1 MMKGLAMMKH
11 TNLYYLSIIRNLM
24 VLLNFINILFL
35 ATIILFTSKYIVENQ
50 LGREFLEK
58 IAYVPKSPQVVFWG
72 SIVLFAVLVYL
83 MYHRDKKI
91 IEHKLINNLY
101 NFFEAVICFA
111 IIYLL
116 YMTYNGLVLLVFCD
130 CIYNFK
136 DDKYAKYMLILLIG
150 MYLFTNWDV
159 FTSFLPL
166 MNFQQYVQFY
176 DVNLKNLLLLSKSIL
191 SMFNILLFIIFM
203 SVYAVGQ
210 IQENEFISKKLR
222 MISLVNKKLQRYAV
236 VTERIGENNERKRL
250 AREIHDTVGHAL
262 AGVAAGIDACIVMID
277 SNPEATKSQ
286 LKIISKVVRQGMVD
300 VRKSLNKL
308 RPGALEKQGFKEA
321 IEKMIDDF
329 GSLSEVNIKLD
340 YRLKDVDLENTTED
354 ILFRIIQESMTNS
367 VRHGGASQIN
377 ISLYMEENN
386 LCLYIKD
393 NGIGCSEISY
403 GFGLKQMKERV
414 AIINGKV
421 KFDGTNG
428 FMVMVKIP
436 IFK

>member
-1 MMKGLAMMKH
+1 
-11 TNLYYLSIIRNLM
+11 
-24 VLLNFINILFL
+24 
-35 ATIILFTSKYIVENQ
+35 
-50 LGREFLEK
+50 
-58 IAYVPKSPQVVFWG
+58 
-72 SIVLFAVLVYL
+72 

-250 AREIHDTVGHAL
+250 AREIHDTVKFMIQL
-262 AGVAAGIDACIVMID
+262 VM
-277 SNPEATKSQ
+277 
-286 LKIISKVVRQGMVD
+286 L
-300 VRKSLNKL
+300 
-308 RPGALEKQGFKEA
+308 
-321 IEKMIDDF
+321 
-329 GSLSEVNIKLD
+329 
-340 YRLKDVDLENTTED
+340 
-354 ILFRIIQESMTNS
+354 
-367 VRHGGASQIN
+367 
-377 ISLYMEENN
+377 
-386 LCLYIKD
+386 
-393 NGIGCSEISY
+393 
-403 GFGLKQMKERV
+403 
-414 AIINGKV
+414 
-421 KFDGTNG
+421 
-428 FMVMVKIP
+428 
-436 IFK
+436 

>member
-1 MMKGLAMMKH
+1 MKH

-50 LGREFLEK
+50 LSREFLEK
-58 IAYVPKSPQVVFWG
+58 ITYVPKSPQLVFWG
-72 SIVLFAVLVYL
+72 SIILFAILIYL

-91 IEHKLINNLY
+91 IEHKLVNNLY
-101 NFFEAVICFA
+101 NFFEAIICF
-111 IIYLL
+111 IIVYLL

-136 DDKYAKYMLILLIG
+136 DDKYAKYMLISLIG

-159 FTSFLPL
+159 FTAFSPL

-176 DVNLKNLLLLSKSIL
+176 DVNLKNLLFLSKSIL
-191 SMFNILLFIIFM
+191 EMFNILLFIIFM

-222 MISLVNKKLQRYAV
+222 MISLVNKKLQRYAIA
-236 VTERIGENNERKRL
+236 TEKIGENNERKRL

-321 IEKMIDDF
+321 IEKMIEDF